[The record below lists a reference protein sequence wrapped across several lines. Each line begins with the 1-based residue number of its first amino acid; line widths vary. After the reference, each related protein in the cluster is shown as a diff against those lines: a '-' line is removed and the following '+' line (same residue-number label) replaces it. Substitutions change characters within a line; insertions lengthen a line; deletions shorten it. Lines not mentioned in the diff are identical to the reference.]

1 MPLNATYSVVL
12 GHGHS
17 YVLVCHPYVTHLW
30 FYHEPFF
37 HGKTTDELYTST
49 YEWHTDDIRVYTSD
63 IRMTYEYIRMTYRCV
78 CHLYVLVCHPYVTRL
93 WVYHKPFFKRY
104 IERIKLYSCMKFEL
118 WTRIVNSRERKN
130 VFWMRFSQTI
140 SVGLLD
146 CHCFRLRINVK

>member
-1 MPLNATYSVVL
+1 MKYKW
-12 GHGHS
+12 H
-17 YVLVCHPYVTHLW
+17 
-30 FYHEPFF
+30 
-37 HGKTTDELYTST
+37 TST
-49 YEWHTDDIRVYTSD
+49 YEWHTYDIRVHMSDIRMTCECIRVTYVWHTSTYAWHTDDIRVYTSD
-63 IRMTYEYIRMTYRCV
+63 IQMTCEYIRMTYGCV

-93 WVYHKPFFKRY
+93 WFYHKPFFKRY

-146 CHCFRLRINVK
+146 CHYFRLRINVK